1 MGCFYFFIAF
11 SKSVSQAVTH
21 IARIL
26 RDKKGGSIFK
36 NLNIVAL

>member
-26 RDKKGGSIFK
+26 RR
-36 NLNIVAL
+36 